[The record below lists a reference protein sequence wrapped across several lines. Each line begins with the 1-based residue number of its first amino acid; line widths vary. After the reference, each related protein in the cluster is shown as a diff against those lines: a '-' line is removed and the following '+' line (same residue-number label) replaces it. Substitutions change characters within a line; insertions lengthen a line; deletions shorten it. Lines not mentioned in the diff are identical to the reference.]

1 MENCIKVGKYI
12 RVNNDN
18 RNCIGIGKVTRI
30 VNESI
35 YVNINNKY
43 NLPVCFQMNNIVK
56 HSKNLIDLI
65 EVGDFVNGMQVLDVY
80 KPRDLWEPIE
90 IRVDSRY
97 TNFILAE
104 DIKTILTKEQMMA
117 NCYKVGGEDD
127 GKGTNNK

>member
-1 MENCIKVGKYI
+1 MEDRIEIGEYV

-35 YVNINNKY
+35 YVNMNNKY
-43 NLPVCFQMNNIVK
+43 NLPVSFQIDNIVK
-56 HSKNLIDLI
+56 HSKQLIDLI
-65 EVGDFVNGMQVLDVY
+65 ECGDYVNGMQVLDVY
-80 KPRDLWEPIE
+80 KPRDLWEPVE

-104 DIKTILTKEQMMA
+104 DIEIISTKEQMEA
-117 NCYKVGGEDD
+117 NFYRVGGEDE
-127 GKGTNNK
+127 